1 MPPGTPSD
9 TPDAASVDQGP
20 RPVVDV
26 GAVRAAMAAGWWPA
40 VQVRPLG
47 NGHIHQTW
55 RVSAGP
61 GHPPLVVQRLA
72 RAVFADPV
80 AMTRKVAAVIAH
92 LDAGRRAGRLVPAVP
107 ALVATRAGQ
116 LTHQSEDGT
125 CWRAFRCI
133 EPARTLETLARPAQA
148 EAAGRA
154 FGALQAALADFPGAV
169 PDPIPG
175 FMQLGHYLERLDR
188 ALASNPSEGAL
199 PRVQALLR
207 VIHARRDL
215 ADAFSAR
222 DRLVHADC
230 KVNNLLFHPDQDDV
244 VIAALD
250 LDTVMLGHWAWDA
263 GDLLRSASAGAPV
276 LHPARGGGPRWRV
289 PPPDIERFAAVVRG
303 MRATAGI
310 TAAPDE
316 WLRAPLYVTV
326 MLTARFLTDHLE
338 GDWYFRVSARGDNL
352 DRAEAQCA
360 LLQGFEQVAPALQA
374 AIA

>member
-1 MPPGTPSD
+1 MSDAPGL
-9 TPDAASVDQGP
+9 DAADD
-20 RPVVDV
+20 RT
-26 GAVRAAMAAGWWPA
+26 VRAAMLSGWWPA
-40 VQVRPLG
+40 LQVRPLG

-55 RVSAGP
+55 RVAAGA
-61 GHPPLVVQRLA
+61 GHPVLVVQRLA

-80 AMTRKVAAVIAH
+80 GMTGKVAAVIAH
-92 LDAGRRAGRLVPAVP
+92 LDAARRADPMASVPAAP
-107 ALVATRAGQ
+107 ALVPTRDGQ
-116 LTHQSEDGT
+116 LTHQSPDGA

-133 EPARTLETLARPAQA
+133 EPARTLETLVRPAQA

-154 FGALQAALADFPGAV
+154 FGALQAALSDFPDAV

-175 FMQLGHYLERLDR
+175 FMQLGHYLERLDQ

-207 VIHARRDL
+207 VIDARRDL
-215 ADAFSAR
+215 AAACAAR

-230 KVNNLLFHPDQDDV
+230 KVNNLLFHPDRDDV

-263 GDLLRSASAGAPV
+263 GDLLRSASATAPV
-276 LHPARGGGPRWRV
+276 RQRSERGLPQWRV
-289 PPPDIERFAAVVRG
+289 PPPDVDRFAAVVRG

-316 WLRAPLYVTV
+316 WVQAPVYVTV

-338 GDWYFRVSARGDNL
+338 GDWYFRVAARGDNL
-352 DRAEAQCA
+352 DRAEAQSA
-360 LLQGFEQVAPALQA
+360 LLQGFDQVAPALRS
-374 AIA
+374 AIS

>member
-1 MPPGTPSD
+1 MRT
-9 TPDAASVDQGP
+9 
-20 RPVVDV
+20 
-26 GAVRAAMAAGWWPA
+26 VRAEAVLGTLATPTLLGVLSLTTGLGAAGWAAGLAVGWATTAMLAVGRVRSGQPILPA
-40 VQVRPLG
+40 DWITLTRALLG
-47 NGHIHQTW
+47 
-55 RVSAGP
+55 AGAV
-61 GHPPLVVQRLA
+61 GLVVDT
-72 RAVFADPV
+72 ADGP
-80 AMTRKVAAVIAH
+80 
-92 LDAGRRAGRLVPAVP
+92 PAVP

-116 LTHQSEDGT
+116 QTHQSEDGT

-188 ALASNPSEGAL
+188 ALASDPSEGAL

-230 KVNNLLFHPDQDDV
+230 KVNNLLFHPNRDDV

-263 GDLLRSASAGAPV
+263 GDLLRSASAGMPV
-276 LHPARGGGPRWRV
+276 LHPAQGGGPRWRV

-360 LLQGFEQVAPALQA
+360 LLQGFEQVAPALQV